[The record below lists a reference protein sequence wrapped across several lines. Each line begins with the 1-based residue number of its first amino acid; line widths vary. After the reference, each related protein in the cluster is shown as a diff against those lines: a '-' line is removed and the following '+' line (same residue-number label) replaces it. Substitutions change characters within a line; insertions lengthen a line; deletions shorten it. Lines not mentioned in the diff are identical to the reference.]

1 MKKEINISLSPKQ
14 ASDEQFYKPVLAEK
28 LHVTEDQIKLVQLK
42 RRSIDARHRDIRVN
56 LAFDVYVDELPE
68 VEKTEFHYDDVH
80 RKEPVLVIG
89 AGPAGLF
96 AALRLIEL
104 GYRPLLFERGKNVD
118 DRKKDIAAIYRDQL
132 VNPDSNFG
140 FGEGGAGT
148 FSDGKLYTRSKK
160 RGNVQKILEVFYCNG
175 ASENILIDAHP
186 HIGTN
191 KLPGIITNIRRTVID
206 AGGEIYFSSRVTDLI
221 IENETC
227 KGIVLDDGSK
237 VHGLA
242 VMLATGHSARDIYEL
257 LYRKGITLE
266 AKSFA
271 IGVRAEHPQELIDTI
286 QYKRPERGPYLPA
299 AAYSFVEQ
307 VENRGVYSFCMCPGG
322 IMVPAATAPGEMVVN
337 GMSPSSRNTRYA
349 NSGMVVEIRPEDLN
363 EFRNRGAFAGLAFQ
377 EKIEHLC
384 FKLNGG
390 TLFGPAQRMA
400 DFVAGKTSQD
410 LPKASYKPGLVTSPL
425 HEKLPRSIAFRLKQ
439 AFQMI
444 DRKAKGY
451 LTNEAVIVGVESRTS
466 SPVRIPRNDETME
479 HVRIKG
485 LYPCGEGAGYA
496 GGIVSSAVDGERCA
510 EAFDRNYRTK

>member
-1 MKKEINISLSPKQ
+1 MKKELNISLSPKQ

-28 LHVTEDQIKLVQLK
+28 LHVSEDQIKLIQLK
-42 RRSIDARHRDIRVN
+42 RRSIDARQRNIRMN
-56 LAFDVYVDELPE
+56 LAFDVYIDELPE
-68 VEKTEFHYDDVH
+68 IRKIEFHYEDVS
-80 RKEPVLVIG
+80 RKEPVIVVG

-104 GYRPLLFERGKNVD
+104 GYKPLVFERGKNVS
-118 DRKKDIAAIYRDQL
+118 DRKKDIAAIYREHL

-160 RGNVQKILEVFYCNG
+160 RGNVNRVLEVLYFNG
-175 ASENILIDAHP
+175 ASEDILIDAHP

-191 KLPGIITNIRRTVID
+191 KLPGIITNIRQTIID
-206 AGGEIYFSSRVTDLI
+206 AGGEIHFNQRIADI
-221 IENETC
+221 IVENETC
-227 KGIVLDDGSK
+227 KGIVLANGSK
-237 VHGLA
+237 VNGLA
-242 VMLATGHSARDIYEL
+242 VILATGHSARDIYEL
-257 LYRKGITLE
+257 LYQKGITIE

-271 IGVRAEHPQELIDTI
+271 VGVRAEHPQELIDSI
-286 QYKRPERGPYLPA
+286 QYKQPERGPFLPA
-299 AAYSFVEQ
+299 ATYSFVEQ

-337 GMSPSSRNTRYA
+337 GMSPSNRNTRYA
-349 NSGMVVEIRPEDLN
+349 NSGMVVEVRPEDLN
-363 EFRNRGAFAGLAFQ
+363 EFRHMGAFAGLEFQ
-377 EKIEHLC
+377 RKMERLC

-390 TLFGPAQRMA
+390 TQFGPAQRMA
-400 DFVAGKTSQD
+400 DFVAGRSSQD
-410 LPKASYKPGLVTSPL
+410 LPQASYKPGLVESPL

-439 AFQMI
+439 AFQLI

-466 SPVRIPRNDETME
+466 SPVRIPRDDETME
-479 HVRIKG
+479 HIRIKG

-510 EAFDRNYRTK
+510 EAFDRNFNK